1 VATTQPVHVGRAG
14 LCCAV
19 CVCACRPLITLALAV
34 DAGIGPVQVGV
45 AAVAPFCAAC
55 LTGISLGKRLFLSR
69 NIEGAATSA
78 GEVLPQFRVLEGA
91 AAGVGLQRGGCD
103 QPAAGDGERR

>member
-1 VATTQPVHVGRAG
+1 VATTQPVHVCRAG

-103 QPAAGDGERR
+103 QLAAGDGERR